1 MQASGELYFIKRLM
15 KADTQIAWGQ
25 LVTLLDC
32 RTGEE
37 PSDDQK
43 GDQNGDEEVV
53 G

>member
-1 MQASGELYFIKRLM
+1 MQASGELYFIKMLM

-32 RTGEE
+32 RAGEE

-43 GDQNGDEEVV
+43 GDEEVV